1 MNSSTGNTLC
11 VFGPHE
17 LIDLEQSTQLI
28 SGRGPSAAELGPG
41 KVIAERYRLENCL
54 GKGAFGDVYEAF
66 DTCSETKVALKVL
79 TATNEAM
86 GWRFRRGMALARN
99 LKHPNLV
106 ATRRLG
112 QGRGYCY
119 VVMDLP
125 RKAQDLS
132 STLDLEGRLPWQ
144 EAVSLALDLLAA
156 LDYLDRRGLVHRDV
170 KPSNVLCIE
179 RRGRRHGVLID
190 FDLLRTWDKS
200 RSCDSG
206 IWDAAALTVE
216 DSGSAGTPMFMSLDR
231 IQGAAASPA
240 DDTFAAALILYKM
253 LTGQMPT
260 DGPDAP
266 RTLRELELARLR
278 PCPPLDDLIPA
289 EVQRVLE
296 RALAPHRQQ
305 RYPTAGKLA
314 RALSKA
320 AHAAGYSFGRNTTV
334 ILRRSQL
341 DLPARQAS

>member
-1 MNSSTGNTLC
+1 MNSSTGNTFC
-11 VFGPHE
+11 VLDPDE
-17 LIDLEQSTQLI
+17 CIDLEQSTQLI

-41 KVIAERYRLENCL
+41 KVIGERYRLESCL
-54 GKGAFGDVYEAF
+54 GKGAFGDVYAAY
-66 DTCSETKVALKVL
+66 DTCSESRVAVKVL

-86 GWRFRRGMALARN
+86 GWRFRRGMALARD

-106 ATRRLG
+106 GTRRLG

-119 VVMDLP
+119 AVMDLP
-125 RKAQDLS
+125 SQAQDLS
-132 STLDLEGRLPWQ
+132 TTLAREGRLPWQ
-144 EAVSLALDLLAA
+144 EAVSLGLDLLAA
-156 LDYLDRRGLVHRDV
+156 LDHLDRRGLVHRDV
-170 KPSNVLCIE
+170 KPSNVLCVE
-179 RRGRRHGVLID
+179 RKGRRHALLID

-240 DDTFAAALILYKM
+240 DDTFAAAMILYK
-253 LTGQMPT
+253 LLSGQMPT

-266 RTLRELELARLR
+266 RTLRELELARLS
-278 PCPPLDDLIPA
+278 PCPPLDELVPV
-289 EVQRVLE
+289 ELQRVLE

-305 RYPTAGKLA
+305 RYRSAGKLA

-320 AHAAGYSFGRNTTV
+320 AHAAGWSFGRRTTA

-341 DLPARQAS
+341 ELPARKAS